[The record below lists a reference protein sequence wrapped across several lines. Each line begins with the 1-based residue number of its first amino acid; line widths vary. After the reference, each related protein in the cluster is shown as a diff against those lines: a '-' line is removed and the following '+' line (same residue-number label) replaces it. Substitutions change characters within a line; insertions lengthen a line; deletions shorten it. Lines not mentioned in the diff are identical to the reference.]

1 MVYPPDLSFG
11 PDTRIVL
18 VGTTHCPWDEE
29 FLPPVP
35 HAKNNIDELYRLFT
49 AADICGLDEGC
60 IVRVLDWEN
69 ASEITEQ
76 IARAAKEATDT
87 LVVYYA
93 GHGLYGDAENPLYLA
108 AKKTTEERKAFN
120 GVPVSLVRKA
130 IHSSSARKRILIL
143 DCCYSGRAMDGLLAP
158 TGAKAAVEPAIDI
171 EGTYGI
177 AAVPANAKAL
187 APPGEKFTRFTGA
200 LLEVLEKG
208 LATGQQVLTLEDVFT
223 EVERKIGRMGDAP
236 PPKRINWDNGQ
247 KFRIA
252 RNRSPYYR
260 EPDQG
265 PNTSSLSRIGEA
277 VQNILKPGVWAETPN
292 PSQRPRG
299 PAEESS
305 LQRSPP
311 EPSRNS
317 AVIYDPGHASPPESG
332 GFLQEF
338 DASDLPPRIPA
349 HPITQAEWFQIPRGV
364 RSLLKELRG
373 FETDRLHWWARR
385 LVLLCVPSS
394 CLLFYVS
401 VFSNDMRFG
410 PNDAENFFSFL
421 GFVGVGLCI
430 MPVLFVVCYR
440 LVQFLRGTVVRD
452 QTVLRPLV
460 PGSFE
465 WEKIGAMELLRHPR
479 DVIRTR
485 KRTAPRKRVISDLVM
500 SGFALLF
507 AALSVILFFALAPK
521 FKVTNL
527 SVRFGYPTGSC
538 PRSQNVYGDVQTNG
552 FGDISYQFEFSD
564 GTATKP
570 TTEKITKTQDTV
582 FGDWPVSHPIREAW
596 VVLKILSPQNGLTSS
611 EKKSVSI
618 ACAG

>member
-76 IARAAKEATDT
+76 IARAAKKATDT

-265 PNTSSLSRIGEA
+265 PNTASLSRIGEA

-332 GFLQEF
+332 GFL
-338 DASDLPPRIPA
+338 
-349 HPITQAEWFQIPRGV
+349 
-364 RSLLKELRG
+364 
-373 FETDRLHWWARR
+373 
-385 LVLLCVPSS
+385 
-394 CLLFYVS
+394 
-401 VFSNDMRFG
+401 
-410 PNDAENFFSFL
+410 NFFSFL

-552 FGDISYQFEFSD
+552 FGDIS
-564 GTATKP
+564 
-570 TTEKITKTQDTV
+570 
-582 FGDWPVSHPIREAW
+582 
-596 VVLKILSPQNGLTSS
+596 
-611 EKKSVSI
+611 
-618 ACAG
+618 